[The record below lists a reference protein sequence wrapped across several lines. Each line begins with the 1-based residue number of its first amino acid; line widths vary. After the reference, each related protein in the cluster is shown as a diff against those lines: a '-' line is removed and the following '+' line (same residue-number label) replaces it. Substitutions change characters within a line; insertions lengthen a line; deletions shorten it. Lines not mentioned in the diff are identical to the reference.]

1 MLVSAGPGLS
11 MLV

>member
-11 MLV
+11 ILI